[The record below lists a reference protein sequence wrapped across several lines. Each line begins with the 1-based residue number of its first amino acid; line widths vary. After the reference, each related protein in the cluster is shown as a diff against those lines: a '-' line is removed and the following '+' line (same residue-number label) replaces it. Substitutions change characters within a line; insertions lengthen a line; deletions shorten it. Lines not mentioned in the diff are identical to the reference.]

1 MMTSSTPTDEPA
13 RLFPLTS
20 PFGPAPRDRWP
31 LMLVASTSMEISRKV
46 ARWELNKRDPVAI
59 ERSNLINISKLVVKE
74 LIESSVP
81 FGRMLDSDHVP
92 LQHFFIVLEHALRH
106 GLRPKRGLLGP
117 KKELWDVLQAVE
129 RLTSEAADITT
140 SVRDLP
146 TVKTPL
152 GRARAWLRLALM
164 QKKLP
169 DYVRLLLE
177 HQDVLDEHYEQ
188 GALMLSEEAIHVLG
202 LLVGLNVIDC
212 NLCMKEEELDCQ
224 QGVIDFSLY
233 LRNSPTESSE
243 PGLATA
249 DMSESKYERVL
260 DQKNYIEELNRHLN
274 ATVTN
279 LQQKLEQQIATCALL
294 REDLAIARNQA
305 QVGRPP
311 AVSGSPAPSRT
322 PDTLSVTSRASQQS
336 GAGASSPSGCGE
348 EIEDLRAQ
356 LREERAHRRE
366 LEKELEMQIQ
376 MKAEMEMA
384 TKLLEKDVHEKQD
397 TIVNLRRQLDDI
409 KAINLEMY
417 NKLQECELDLSGKA
431 ELISRLQARSWEV
444 GRLLSGLQQMSGAP
458 RRPLRP
464 SRSECQVALKENNVV
479 VMTLEDKILTLT
491 TTSRKMD
498 EIHTE
503 TEQKRKAAEDTLRQL
518 SDKLSECEIQ
528 LSKVSSDLKI
538 EREWR
543 ESLQAGMVEDREK
556 LATLQRTNDQLSRKL
571 EDQETTDVEMERLR
585 VRCQEHERT
594 LEELGH
600 HLSES
605 KLRMEDLR
613 QTARYAMDGQWV
625 PDSAVQ
631 HCKSCQQEFTISRRK
646 HHCRNCGGVFCHP
659 CSDNTMALAASAKP
673 VRVCD
678 DCHTFL
684 LQRYQAA

>member
-1 MMTSSTPTDEPA
+1 MSDDTAVGTVETLYLCNFRVSVDGDWLCLKELQDAEMGRPPSGNNRPV
-13 RLFPLTS
+13 S
-20 PFGPAPRDRWP
+20 PGYDG
-31 LMLVASTSMEISRKV
+31 
-46 ARWELNKRDPVAI
+46 RDPVAI

-74 LIESSVP
+74 LMETSVP

-117 KKELWDVLQAVE
+117 KKELWDVLQTVE

-146 TVKTPL
+146 TVRTPL

-177 HQDVLDEHYEQ
+177 NQQVLEEHYEP

-233 LRNSPTESSE
+233 LRASPTEEGE
-243 PGLATA
+243 PGAVGA
-249 DMSESKYERVL
+249 QDMTDSKYERVL

-279 LQQKLEQQIATCALL
+279 LQSKLEQQMATCALL
-294 REDLAIARNQA
+294 REDLAIARQQA
-305 QVGRPP
+305 AGRQP
-311 AVSGSPAPSRT
+311 SPAPGRT
-322 PDTLSVTSRASQQS
+322 PDTLSVASRSSQQS
-336 GAGASSPSGCGE
+336 SSGGGGGGGGGSPSGCAE
-348 EIEDLRAQ
+348 ELEDLRAQ

-366 LEKELEMQIQ
+366 IEKEMEMQIQ

-397 TIVNLRRQLDDI
+397 TIVTLRRQLDDI

-417 NKLQECELDLSGKA
+417 NKLQEC
-431 ELISRLQARSWEV
+431 
-444 GRLLSGLQQMSGAP
+444 QQ
-458 RRPLRP
+458 
-464 SRSECQVALKENNVV
+464 ALKQSNDVV
-479 VMTLEDKILTLT
+479 TGLEEKILTLT
-491 TTSRKMD
+491 ATSRKMD
-498 EIHTE
+498 EVHTE
-503 TEQKRKAAEDTLRQL
+503 AEQRRRAAEASLTNFSVRSSCSRFRQT
-518 SDKLSECEIQ
+518 SRSH
-528 LSKVSSDLKI
+528 DLMI

-556 LATLQRTNDQLSRKL
+556 MAALQRSNEQLTKKL
-571 EDQETTDVEMERLR
+571 EDQEGTDVEMERLR
-585 VRCQEHERT
+585 VRCEEHERT

-613 QTARYAMDGQWV
+613 QTARYALDGQWV
-625 PDSAVQ
+625 PDSAAQ
-631 HCKSCQQEFTISRRK
+631 HCKGCKNEFTISRRK
-646 HHCRNCGGVFCHP
+646 HHCRNCGGVFCNP

-678 DCHTFL
+678 ACHTFL
-684 LQRYQAA
+684 LQRYQAD